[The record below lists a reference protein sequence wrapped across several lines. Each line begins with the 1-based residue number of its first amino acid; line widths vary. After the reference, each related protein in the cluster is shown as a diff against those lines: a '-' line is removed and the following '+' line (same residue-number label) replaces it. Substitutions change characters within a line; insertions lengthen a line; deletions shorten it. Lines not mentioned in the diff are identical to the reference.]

1 MGQGV
6 SVDVDSH
13 TTITLHII
21 DKEGTEHKETFNMD
35 FTEVGLTVGK
45 VIKRLMNDPEFMKI
59 VERFYG
65 KNYLTLSKL
74 SKITVLHHGEP
85 IALGELLEENAA
97 EALLQEDGTA
107 ALCVTGAKCR

>member
-21 DKEGTEHKETFNMD
+21 DKEGTEHTETFHMD
-35 FTEVGLTVGK
+35 FSEVNLTVGK
-45 VIKRLMNDPEFMKI
+45 VLKRLMENPEFMRMVTK
-59 VERFYG
+59 FYG
-65 KNYLTLSKL
+65 KNYSTIDKL

-97 EALLQEDGTA
+97 EALLQENGVA
-107 ALCVTGAKCR
+107 ALCLTGAKCR